1 MADYVT
7 LEEVLNLAKQLS
19 SLEQIRLIEQ
29 ITPQLKRDLVVVSS
43 QPRKS
48 LRGIWKGIDIGEAD
62 LAEVKTEMSS
72 DVPREDKNIC
82 ASELGRSF
90 NSSTSDRF

>member
-1 MADYVT
+1 MADSVT

-19 SLEQIRLIEQ
+19 PLDRIRLIEQ
-29 ITPQLKRDLVVVSS
+29 ITPQLKRDLVVVPS

-62 LAEVKTEMSS
+62 IAEVKVEVS
-72 DVPREDKNIC
+72 DNFPREDI
-82 ASELGRSF
+82 
-90 NSSTSDRF
+90 